1 MDVLKQMMSA
11 ASHVL
16 NFWKIEMRAS
26 SEFVFRLMSMWR
38 KILVGLFIV
47 ACLGLAIFAVA
58 IIFGMITSPFSYN
71 EMDFDNDG
79 QVTFSEI
86 VYGSAFRKNEVEVE
100 EKKCIQYISLK
111 DGRILKVVCHEK

>member
-1 MDVLKQMMSA
+1 
-11 ASHVL
+11 
-16 NFWKIEMRAS
+16 
-26 SEFVFRLMSMWR
+26 
-38 KILVGLFIV
+38 
-47 ACLGLAIFAVA
+47 
-58 IIFGMITSPFSYN
+58 
-71 EMDFDNDG
+71 MDFDNDG